1 LEEYDLNTICGI
13 DCSVCSYIK
22 ICGGC
27 IATHGQPFGKD
38 CVIAKCCLDKGQ
50 NFCSECPEGSCI
62 FQEKLIEEFNNLG
75 IADMEVVT
83 KLNAL
88 KGSYVNLEYTLPSG
102 QTVRFLDDNKI
113 YIGYQLEKKNSSRC
127 YGIVADEKF
136 LLVCEYGKDGTD
148 AEIVVFKNRT

>member
-22 ICGGC
+22 TCGGC

-38 CVIAKCCLDKGQ
+38 CVIAKCCYDKGQ

-75 IADMEVVT
+75 IEDMEVVT

-102 QTVRFLDDNKI
+102 QTIRLLDDNKI